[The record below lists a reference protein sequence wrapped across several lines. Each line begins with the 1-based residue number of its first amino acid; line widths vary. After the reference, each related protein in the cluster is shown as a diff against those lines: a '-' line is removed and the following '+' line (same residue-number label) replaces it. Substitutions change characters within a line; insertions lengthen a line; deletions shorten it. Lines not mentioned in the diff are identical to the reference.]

1 MAILLFIIIPIKY
14 FFPFYIFT
22 PSLGKNI
29 FGKNILFIL
38 NLNKN
43 NVFYLM
49 IFNIRDMEIIRTKKY
64 KVCSKVDNSFN
75 QRFEIQMV
83 MNSIHIYMSKP
94 KLHHLVKMI

>member
-1 MAILLFIIIPIKY
+1 
-14 FFPFYIFT
+14 
-22 PSLGKNI
+22 
-29 FGKNILFIL
+29 
-38 NLNKN
+38 
-43 NVFYLM
+43 M